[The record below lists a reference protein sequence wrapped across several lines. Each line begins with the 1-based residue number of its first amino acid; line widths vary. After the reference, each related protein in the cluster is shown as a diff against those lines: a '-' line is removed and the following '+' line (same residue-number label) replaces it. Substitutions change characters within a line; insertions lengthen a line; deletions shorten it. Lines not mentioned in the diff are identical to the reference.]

1 MKPPLMHTVLLPRKG
16 LLVVLLATG
25 LAGAAPNEVSL
36 WGTLPQGPHAVGFRT
51 FESKA
56 VDLLPSLPGRPTEI
70 ALWYPAKSGGGTTLR
85 FEDYFKFAPDLRRRS
100 ATRGVSPEDL
110 PRVLSAAM
118 TGDAEKVSAELLAAA
133 LAAPLRGV
141 RDAEKASGRFP
152 IVIWSSRYGT
162 TAAQCVLSEFLAS
175 HGFLVA
181 FARPKAEQER
191 LPFETKTPAARAD
204 ELENQTRDMK
214 GALIALRS
222 LPEAAPDAVVIAW
235 SYAGESAVHVARS
248 DARVV
253 GVIGLSTNTTTEW
266 VYGRDALGALEAGPL
281 DIPFSS
287 LTEEAGP
294 DGAPRSRK
302 GPWSSLPNGS
312 LHAVL
317 PELRHGSFN
326 VVEGLLPAA
335 LGLTTV
341 QPWSRAGAEARLGYE
356 AICRLVLAAVRA
368 ALARNDAAVASVAA
382 SLDAKVARV
391 EWKPGPWPTRIAN
404 EPVTIASANGVAVVA
419 DLYRAPTRGRPCLA
433 LFHQSGG
440 SRGEYRGIAPHLA
453 AKGFTSLA
461 VDLRWGRRDRSNQVD
476 NETARAAHTED
487 ILASGDRER
496 RAALSAG
503 ATADMRNA
511 VAWLAARDECRAGVI
526 PWGSSSSANRV
537 LELAASGNPAVRGVV
552 AFSPGEYDSTR
563 PEALRTVVRSLEQPA
578 LIVWGRGEAEL
589 AQPVLTA
596 IPEAHATGHA
606 STLGFHGSSILY
618 EDPAVWPP
626 LLDFLN
632 SISRVPPR
640 E

>member
-1 MKPPLMHTVLLPRKG
+1 MYATVRGLMLILLSAPPAPG
-16 LLVVLLATG
+16 
-25 LAGAAPNEVSL
+25 AGEVDL
-36 WGTLPQGPHAVGFRT
+36 WGTLPRGPHAVAFRT

-70 ALWYPAKSGGGTTLR
+70 ALWYPAKSSAAPALR
-85 FEDYFKFAPDLRRRS
+85 FEDYFKLAPDLRRRS
-100 ATRGVSPEDL
+100 ATGGVSPDDL

-118 TGDAEKVSAELLAAA
+118 TGDAQKVSGDLLAAA

-141 RDAEKASGRFP
+141 RDAEKAPGRFP
-152 IVIWSSRYGT
+152 IVLWSARYGT

-181 FARPKAEQER
+181 FARPKAEPER
-191 LPFETKTPAARAD
+191 LPFETGTPEARAD
-204 ELENQTRDMK
+204 ELENQTRDMR
-214 GALIALRS
+214 GALLALRA

-235 SYAGESAVHVARS
+235 SYAGESAVHVART

-266 VYGRDALGALEAGPL
+266 VYGRDALAALEAGPL
-281 DIPFSS
+281 DIPFST
-287 LTEEAGP
+287 LTEERGA
-294 DGAPRSRK
+294 DGAIRSRK
-302 GPWSSLPNGS
+302 GPWTSLPNGS
-312 LHAVL
+312 MHAVL

-335 LGLTTV
+335 LGLTAV
-341 QPWSRAGAEARLGYE
+341 QPWSRAGAEARAGYE
-356 AICRLVLAAVRA
+356 AICRLVLAALRA
-368 ALARNDAAVASVAA
+368 ALDRNDSALALAAA
-382 SLDAKVARV
+382 SLDSKVARV
-391 EWKPGPWPTRIAN
+391 EWKRGPWPMRIAY
-404 EPVTIASANGVAVVA
+404 EPVTIPSADGISVVA
-419 DLYRAPTRGRPCLA
+419 DLYRAATRDRPCLA

-476 NETARAAHTED
+476 NETARAARTEE

-511 VAWLAARDECRAGVI
+511 VAWLAARNECTAGVI
-526 PWGSSSSANRV
+526 PWGSSSSANRA

-552 AFSPGEYDSTR
+552 SFSPGEYDSAR
-563 PEALRTVVRSLEQPA
+563 PEALRAVVRSLELPA
-578 LIVWGRGEAEL
+578 LIVWGRGEGDLGQPIL
-589 AQPVLTA
+589 AVMPK
-596 IPEAHATGHA
+596 AHATGHA
-606 STLGFHGSSILY
+606 SSLGFHGSSILY
-618 EDPAVWPP
+618 DDPAVWPKV
-626 LLDFLN
+626 LDFLAN
-632 SISRVPPR
+632 LSGVPR
-640 E
+640 DDE

>member
-1 MKPPLMHTVLLPRKG
+1 M
-16 LLVVLLATG
+16 
-25 LAGAAPNEVSL
+25 
-36 WGTLPQGPHAVGFRT
+36 GFRT

-56 VDLLPSLPGRPTEI
+56 VDLLPSLPGRPTDI
-70 ALWYPAKSGGGTTLR
+70 ALWYPAKSGSGTALR
-85 FEDYFKFAPDLRRRS
+85 FEDYFKLAPDLRRRS
-100 ATRGVSPEDL
+100 ATGGVSADDL
-110 PRVLSAAM
+110 PRALSAAM
-118 TGDAEKVSAELLAAA
+118 TGDARKVSSDLLAAA

-141 RDAEKASGRFP
+141 RDAEKAAGSFP
-152 IVIWSSRYGT
+152 IVIWSARYGT

-181 FARPKAEQER
+181 FARPKVEQER
-191 LPFETKTPAARAD
+191 LPFEAQTPGGRAD

-214 GALIALRS
+214 GALLALRA
-222 LPEAAPDAVVIAW
+222 LPEAAPDAVILAW

-248 DARVV
+248 DVRVV
-253 GVIGLSTNTTTEW
+253 GVVGLSTNTATGW
-266 VYGRDALGALEAGPL
+266 VYAPDALGTLEAGPL
-281 DIPFSS
+281 DIPFST

-302 GPWSSLPNGS
+302 GPWPSLPNGS
-312 LHAVL
+312 MYAVL
-317 PELRHGSFN
+317 KELRHGSFN

-341 QPWSRAGAEARLGYE
+341 QPWSRAGAEARSGYE
-356 AICRLVLAAVRA
+356 AICRLVLAALRA
-368 ALARNDAAVASVAA
+368 AIDRNDAAVAQAAA
-382 SLDAKVARV
+382 SLDSKVARV
-391 EWKPGPWPTRIAN
+391 EWKSGPWPTRIAH
-404 EPVTIASANGVAVVA
+404 EPVTIPSANGVAVVA
-419 DLYRAPTRGRPCLA
+419 DLYRSATRGRPCLA

-476 NETARAAHTED
+476 NETARAAPTEE

-503 ATADMRNA
+503 ATADMQNA

-552 AFSPGEYDSTR
+552 AFSPGEYDSTK
-563 PEALRTVVRSLEQPA
+563 PEALRTVVRSLELPA
-578 LIVWGRGEAEL
+578 LIVWGRGEGEL
-589 AQPVLTA
+589 AQPVLGVM
-596 IPEAHATGHA
+596 PKGHATGYA
-606 STLGFHGSSILY
+606 SLLGFHGSSILY
-618 EDPAVWPP
+618 EDPAVWPSV
-626 LLDFLN
+626 LAFLDH
-632 SISRVPPR
+632 ISRVPQD
-640 E
+640 